1 MKICRRMV
9 EIHPVHGF
17 STLSFDVV
25 GVATKVPLNSTHEI
39 DDVGGDAQKEMD
51 LIQICLNPILQI
63 LAEFCDN
70 SSKPNIT

>member
-1 MKICRRMV
+1 MV
-9 EIHPVHGF
+9 AIHPVHEF

-25 GVATKVPLNSTHEI
+25 GIAATLPLKSTQDI

-51 LIQICLNPILQI
+51 LIQIRLNPILQI